1 MSHDFNHL
9 FPSDGKG
16 PQLATP
22 DTSPSGVAESPGSG
36 APSVSIWPSD
46 AEAEGML
53 EEYKKYKARLVP
65 FVVIP
70 PGMSAA
76 ELRVQRPFLWKGI
89 MVVERWLDGT
99 GQVTAGKELLMEISR
114 ATFVEP
120 VKSLDVLHALQL
132 AIAW

>member
-9 FPSDGKG
+9 FPSDGTG
-16 PQLATP
+16 PPEFVTP
-22 DTSPSGVAESPGSG
+22 DTSPSGVAESPAPGG
-36 APSVSIWPSD
+36 PSVTIWPSD
-46 AEAEGML
+46 AEAEKML
-53 EEYKKYKARLVP
+53 EEYRKTKARLVP
-65 FVVIP
+65 FVIIP
-70 PGMSAA
+70 PMSAA